1 MPPHNSASNDAERM
15 DTRAMFGLSLA
26 AIAPRTSAMSIA
38 WDEAAECLAR
48 RDTAGFDAAMRIF
61 KRLRQEKGL

>member
-1 MPPHNSASNDAERM
+1 
-15 DTRAMFGLSLA
+15 MFGLSLA

-48 RDTAGFDAAMRIF
+48 RDTAGFDSAMRIF